1 MNYLIKT
8 TLISSLVMSTTSF
21 ATEMQ
26 SFSKSLTT
34 HPELEA
40 IDRFNHN
47 AMQVTD
53 IKRVL
58 ASNVAK
64 DLSAKEKS
72 WLKALSQHS
81 TAKLTELGLNR
92 NNQQLVQ
99 QANTQTRSLKGL
111 KKADKNLY
119 QLRLASN
126 DMLEQW
132 QAGEQPLVAFAPK
145 GDDKDWLYVEAFDAQ
160 GNVHLLDAHVLPS
173 QPVLILE
180 LDSQQVKKEG
190 LAVMQTIFEQA
201 RSKPA
206 LDTFAQNSIQNTAI
220 STSKLDR
227 IRLKDDEEPWI
238 SGKAEIYAVVTGVS
252 PSRDEPVLDIVDMPY
267 LDYDDTDYTPNQ
279 ILIHWERYRW
289 QAADVL
295 LMEQDDN
302 TNYQELATTFL
313 DIVTQVM
320 RAIPDPNVQ
329 GYAIIPQL
337 TNQLIKAMPSHWFSN
352 DDDYVDVF
360 YTLFEGQRYS
370 NYMGA
375 SNNAKITLSP
385 LTINPRGVDIKVDR

>member
-1 MNYLIKT
+1 MNYLMKT
-8 TLISSLVMSTTSF
+8 ALISSLVMSTTSI
-21 ATEMQ
+21 ATEIQ
-26 SFSKSLTT
+26 SFSKPLTS

-64 DLSAKEKS
+64 DLSVKERN
-72 WLKALSQHS
+72 WLQALTQNS
-81 TAKLTELGLNR
+81 TASLTELNLNQA
-92 NNQQLVQ
+92 NQQLMQ
-99 QANTQTRSLKGL
+99 QANKQTRVLKGL
-111 KKADKNLY
+111 KKADTNLY
-119 QLRLASN
+119 QLRLASQS
-126 DMLEQW
+126 MLEQW

-145 GDDKDWLYVEAFDAQ
+145 GDDKNWLYVEAFDAK
-160 GNVHLLDAHVLPS
+160 GNLHLLDAQSMPS

-180 LDSQQVKKEG
+180 LDSKQVKKEG
-190 LAVMQTIFEQA
+190 LAVMQSIFEQA
-201 RSKPA
+201 RTQPE
-206 LDTFAQNSIQNTAI
+206 LNRLAQQTVKSAAI
-220 STSKLDR
+220 STSKLDK

-238 SGKAEIYAVVTGVS
+238 SGRAEIYAVVTGVS
-252 PSRDEPVLDIVDMPY
+252 PSRDEPILDIVDMPY

-289 QAADVL
+289 QAADML

-302 TNYQELATTFL
+302 TNYKDLATTFL
-313 DIVTQVM
+313 DIVTQVL
-320 RAIPDPNVQ
+320 RSIPDPNVQ

-337 TNQLIKAMPSHWFSN
+337 TNQLIRAMPSHWFSN

-360 YTLFEGQRYS
+360 YTLFEGQRY
-370 NYMGA
+370 NNHMGA

-385 LTINPRGVDIKVDR
+385 LTINPRNIDMKTDR